1 MHDINNAQKLTACN
15 SMIIWPLST
24 FESLCLQFRTG
35 KIQILF
41 SELIDYKLTVSKL
54 RGLYKNLHS
63 TVFLIC
69 MPKNAFSVLS
79 CIKWQYSN
87 YTLTHTATHFALTYL
102 NYISKSN

>member
-1 MHDINNAQKLTACN
+1 MGEN
-15 SMIIWPLST
+15 S
-24 FESLCLQFRTG
+24 
-35 KIQILF
+35 KKLF
-41 SELIDYKLTVSKL
+41 SEPLVYEFTVLKL
-54 RGLYKNLHS
+54 RGLYKNLHN
-63 TVFLIC
+63 TVFFIC